1 MRMDVK
7 EYVITVN
14 KKSMKNFIVRIEMNS
29 GRVHYYKVVA
39 VTDEHAIDL
48 AYYRDGFHR
57 IQSDANKYQCSIST
71 SC

>member
-1 MRMDVK
+1 
-7 EYVITVN
+7 
-14 KKSMKNFIVRIEMNS
+14 MKNFIVRIEMNS
-29 GRVHYYKVVA
+29 GRVHYYKVIA